1 MLRRGL
7 LVICVLLIA
16 AEAHAATLEI
26 TSGRFTSSGLLND
39 GFFRFGGVGFSVQG
53 GNFDPQIVTVN
64 PPPPTLTRLSQWSSG
79 GELEITET
87 LTGTNF
93 VTGDT
98 TVQVKGTT
106 GMTVVS
112 EVVTSTSIRATFR
125 IARDVKPGTYRVTV
139 TTAGG
144 TSAQPF
150 IVQRNEGSIPQGK
163 KVKQAR

>member
-79 GELEITET
+79 GELEITEM

-93 VTGDT
+93 VMGATA
-98 TVQVKGTT
+98 VQVKGTT

>member
-1 MLRRGL
+1 MLRRRL

-16 AEAHAATLEI
+16 AEAHAATLER
-26 TSGRFTSSGLLND
+26 TSGC
-39 GFFRFGGVGFSVQG
+39 VQG

-79 GELEITET
+79 GELEITEM

-93 VTGDT
+93 VMGATA
-98 TVQVKGTT
+98 VQVKGTT

-125 IARDVKPGTYRVTV
+125 IARDVKPGTYRVIV